1 MNGLYVAAAEIQ
13 SFCES
18 RGWRFCFI
26 GGLALV
32 RWGAVRQT
40 QDVDLTLLTGFD
52 DEQFIDELLT
62 TFSVRVKDA
71 KSFAMQ
77 NRVVL
82 ISAANGTPL
91 DVSLGG
97 LPFEV
102 EMVGRSSPFAYLPTL
117 LLNTASAEDMVIL
130 KSFAG
135 RTKDWADVES
145 IIERQAGKLNWPLIF
160 RELTPLCELK
170 ESPESLDRLK
180 QLRDQRTSE

>member
-1 MNGLYVAAAEIQ
+1 LNGLYVAAAEIQ
-13 SFCES
+13 TFCER

-26 GGLALV
+26 GGLALI

-52 DEQFIDELLT
+52 DERFIDDLLE
-62 TFSVRVKDA
+62 TFPARIQDA
-71 KSFAMQ
+71 KSFALR

-97 LPFEV
+97 LPFEE
-102 EMVGRSSPFAYLPTL
+102 EMVSRSSLFAYLPSIR
-117 LLNTASAEDMVIL
+117 LNTASAEDIVIL

-145 IIERQAGKLNWPLIF
+145 IVERQAGKLDWPLIF

-170 ESPESLDRLK
+170 DSPESLERLK
-180 QLRDQRTSE
+180 LVRDQRTSE

>member
-1 MNGLYVAAAEIQ
+1 MNGLYEAAAEIQ
-13 SFCES
+13 AFCES

-26 GGLALV
+26 GGLALI

-52 DEQFIDELLT
+52 DERFIDDLLN
-62 TFSVRVKDA
+62 TFTARIKEA
-71 KSFAMQ
+71 KSFALQ
-77 NRVVL
+77 SRVVL
-82 ISAANGTPL
+82 VSAANGTPL

-97 LPFEV
+97 LPFEE
-102 EMVGRSSPFAYLPTL
+102 EMVGRSSPFAYLPSL
-117 LLNTASAEDMVIL
+117 RLNTASAEDMVIL

-145 IIERQAGKLNWPLIF
+145 IVERQAGKLDWQLIF

-170 ESPESLDRLK
+170 ESPESLERLK
-180 QLRDQRTSE
+180 LLRDQRSSE

>member
-1 MNGLYVAAAEIQ
+1 LNGLYAAAAEIQ

-18 RGWRFCFI
+18 RSWRFCFI

-52 DEQFIDELLT
+52 DERFIDELLSQ
-62 TFSVRVKDA
+62 FAARVNDA
-71 KSFAMQ
+71 KQFALQ
-77 NRVVL
+77 NRVIL
-82 ISAANGTPL
+82 ISASNGTPL

-97 LPFEV
+97 LPFEE
-102 EMVGRSSPFAYLPTL
+102 EMVSRSSSFAYLPTL
-117 LLNTASAEDMVIL
+117 RLNTASAEDMVIL

-145 IIERQAGKLNWPLIF
+145 IVERQDGQLDWPLIF
-160 RELTPLCELK
+160 RELTPLCELR

-180 QLRDQRTSE
+180 LLRDQRTSE

>member
-1 MNGLYVAAAEIQ
+1 MNGLYIAAAEIQ
-13 SFCES
+13 SFCE
-18 RGWRFCFI
+18 RHGWRFCFI
-26 GGLALV
+26 GGLALI

-40 QDVDLTLLTGFD
+40 QDVDLMLLTGFD
-52 DEQFIDELLT
+52 DERFVDGLLE
-62 TFSVRVKDA
+62 TFAARIKDA
-71 KSFAMQ
+71 KSFALQ

-97 LPFEV
+97 LPFEE
-102 EMVGRSSPFAYLPTL
+102 EMVGRSSLFAYLPSL
-117 LLNTASAEDMVIL
+117 HLNTASAEDMVIL

-145 IIERQAGKLNWPLIF
+145 IVERQAGKLDWQLIF

-170 ESPESLDRLK
+170 ESPESLERL
-180 QLRDQRTSE
+180 QLLRDQRFSE